1 MAFEGQRT
9 SKLLT
14 HAPATNAQVRVCTLT
29 HPTKPHNVGASKQ
42 SCCQRE
48 KVWQQ
53 PGHTEL
59 QQQLGPL
66 PAAVQRLAMCPGMQ
80 ARLQARR
87 RVLYTL
93 SVDPN
98 NRQQFDPNNLTS
110 GAKRR
115 QAGQPTLKALPKGG
129 AAAAE
134 GELTPKLTTDELRRP
149 NPVREHNKERGVM
162 AASADKS
169 CTLPP
174 HTHQKTV

>member
-1 MAFEGQRT
+1 MRLTCKWLDKEHAFQLRSSGTWLQDMAFEGQRT

-115 QAGQPTLKALPKGG
+115 QAGQPTFESAAKGRCGCRRRRAHTKA
-129 AAAAE
+129 
-134 GELTPKLTTDELRRP
+134 DHR
-149 NPVREHNKERGVM
+149 
-162 AASADKS
+162 
-169 CTLPP
+169 
-174 HTHQKTV
+174 